1 MSKNIFICYLL
12 LILSFS
18 VLIKSEEE
26 LKTEINVE
34 ALENSTDSIEGEKKK
49 SELDSDLL
57 DGLVDYPVPVPEETL
72 PNAEA
77 EIIKENDVGP
87 SEEFIKDWEN
97 VMGEFVPEDI
107 TTFFLEGKN
116 IEVNNYINI

>member
-1 MSKNIFICYLL
+1 MSKNRFICYLL

-34 ALENSTDSIEGEKKK
+34 ALENSTDSIEGEKKI

-57 DGLVDYPVPVPEETL
+57 DGLIDYPVPVPQETL
-72 PNAEA
+72 PEG
-77 EIIKENDVGP
+77 EIINDASP

-107 TTFFLEGKN
+107 TTFYLEGK
-116 IEVNNYINI
+116 IMEVNICIYI